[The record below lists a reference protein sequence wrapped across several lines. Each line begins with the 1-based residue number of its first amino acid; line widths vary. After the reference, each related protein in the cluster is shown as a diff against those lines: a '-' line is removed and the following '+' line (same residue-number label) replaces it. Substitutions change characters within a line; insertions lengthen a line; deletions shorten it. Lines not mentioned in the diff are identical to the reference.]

1 MLIDNWKLFWIN
13 FNKHF
18 FILFKKVSEKNLIKK
33 YFSGLEMQAKLHVTM
48 EEEQIQKHAK
58 VPEHPLVLNSNS
70 FKLFLSTLLT

>member
-1 MLIDNWKLFWIN
+1 
-13 FNKHF
+13 
-18 FILFKKVSEKNLIKK
+18 
-33 YFSGLEMQAKLHVTM
+33 MQAKLHVTM